1 MEYQLDMSMMFAMH
15 DALRRELA
23 QVARIGRRTGDHPGQ
38 LLRAALGWEL
48 FKKFLLVHH
57 QSEDDTLWP
66 TLRTNVAGQPDRV
79 ALADALEAEHAVI
92 EPLLTAID
100 AAAAD
105 PDYGYQRFGDIVDEL
120 APKLTAHLA
129 HEETDGLPL
138 VGALPARIVIA
149 AGMLLCAGGLAW
161 YVTMLTPAS
170 DYFAVMLPAMLAGGT
185 GTGLTFVGCTVTGM
199 RGVAPRD
206 SGVAAGPLNTSVQVG
221 SALRLGAL
229 AAIASMVTRSR
240 LEGHAV
246 AVALTDG
253 YVARLLA
260 GAVIFAAG
268 AVVAI
273 CTVNARISAAEA
285 AAR

>member
-15 DALRRELA
+15 DALRRELV

-66 TLRTNVAGQPDRV
+66 ALRTNVAGQAERV

-120 APKLTAHLA
+120 ATKLTAHLA
-129 HEETDGLPL
+129 HEEADGLPL
-138 VGALPARIVIA
+138 IDASLTEQEWQHFAQVHAERIRGDAPLYMPWLLNGASPQ
-149 AGMLLCAGGLAW
+149 M
-161 YVTMLTPAS
+161 
-170 DYFAVMLPAMLAGGT
+170 
-185 GTGLTFVGCTVTGM
+185 
-199 RGVAPRD
+199 
-206 SGVAAGPLNTSVQVG
+206 
-221 SALRLGAL
+221 LGAILGKFPPPLL
-229 AAIASMVTRSR
+229 AAFRKQWGPRYAGLDVWN
-240 LEGHAV
+240 A
-246 AVALTDG
+246 ALSG
-253 YVARLLA
+253 RA
-260 GAVIFAAG
+260 
-268 AVVAI
+268 
-273 CTVNARISAAEA
+273 
-285 AAR
+285 

>member
-15 DALRRELA
+15 DALRRELV
-23 QVARIGRRTGDHPGQ
+23 QVARIASRTDDHPGQ
-38 LLRAALGWEL
+38 RLRAALGWEL

-120 APKLTAHLA
+120 ATKLSAHLS

-138 VGALPARIVIA
+138 IDVSLTAQEWQRFAQVHAERIGGDAPMYMPWLLNGASPQTLDAVLGKFPPPLLTAFREEWGPRYA
-149 AGMLLCAGGLAW
+149 ALDTW
-161 YVTMLTPAS
+161 
-170 DYFAVMLPAMLAGGT
+170 
-185 GTGLTFVGCTVTGM
+185 
-199 RGVAPRD
+199 
-206 SGVAAGPLNTSVQVG
+206 N
-221 SALRLGAL
+221 
-229 AAIASMVTRSR
+229 
-240 LEGHAV
+240 
-246 AVALTDG
+246 
-253 YVARLLA
+253 ARLPGRA
-260 GAVIFAAG
+260 
-268 AVVAI
+268 
-273 CTVNARISAAEA
+273 
-285 AAR
+285 

>member
-15 DALRRELA
+15 DALRRELV
-23 QVARIGRRTGDHPGQ
+23 QVGRIARLRDDHPGR

-57 QSEDDTLWP
+57 QSEDDILWP

-120 APKLTAHLA
+120 ATKLSAHLT

-138 VGALPARIVIA
+138 IDVSLTAQEWQRFAQVHTERIRGDAPMYMPWLLNGASPQTLDAVLGKFPPP
-149 AGMLLCAGGLAW
+149 LLTAFREQWG
-161 YVTMLTPAS
+161 
-170 DYFAVMLPAMLAGGT
+170 
-185 GTGLTFVGCTVTGM
+185 
-199 RGVAPRD
+199 PR
-206 SGVAAGPLNTSVQVG
+206 
-221 SALRLGAL
+221 
-229 AAIASMVTRSR
+229 
-240 LEGHAV
+240 
-246 AVALTDG
+246 
-253 YVARLLA
+253 
-260 GAVIFAAG
+260 FAALDLW
-268 AVVAI
+268 
-273 CTVNARISAAEA
+273 NAQLTGRA
-285 AAR
+285 